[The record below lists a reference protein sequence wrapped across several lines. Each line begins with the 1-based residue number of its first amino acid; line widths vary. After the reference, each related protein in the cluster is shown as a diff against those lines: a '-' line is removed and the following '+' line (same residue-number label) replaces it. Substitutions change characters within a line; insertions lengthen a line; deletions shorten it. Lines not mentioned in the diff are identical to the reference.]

1 MPAKKKTRADRVL
14 EVFTYLYDHGKVDLR
29 QNEAEIARM
38 LGYKSRDPLCDRRKD
53 PEKFTWGE
61 MAKLATAFRWKD
73 EDILRLFHTTQ
84 GVAS

>member
-1 MPAKKKTRADRVL
+1 MPAKKKTRADRVR
-14 EVFTYLYDHGKVDLR
+14 EVFTSLYDHGKVDLR

-38 LGYKSRDPLCDRRKD
+38 LGYKSRDPLCHRRKD
-53 PEKFTWGE
+53 PETFTWGE

>member
-14 EVFTYLYDHGKVDLR
+14 EVFTHLYDHGKVDLR
-29 QNEAEIARM
+29 KNEAEIARM
-38 LGYKSRDPLCDRRKD
+38 LGYKSRDPLCHRRKD
-53 PEKFTWGE
+53 PESFSWGE